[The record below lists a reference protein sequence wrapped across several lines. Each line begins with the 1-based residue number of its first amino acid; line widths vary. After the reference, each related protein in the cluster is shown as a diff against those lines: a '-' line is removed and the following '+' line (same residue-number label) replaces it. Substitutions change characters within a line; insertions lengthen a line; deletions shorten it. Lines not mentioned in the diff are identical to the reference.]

1 MVTQTMV
8 HLYCGTPFSHL
19 KKWAIDI
26 NTCNNLDGLQE
37 HLCLVKKS
45 VSKGYML
52 YDCIIFLNYK
62 TIAME
67 KKVMFAREQG

>member
-1 MVTQTMV
+1 MA
-8 HLYCGTPFSHL
+8 HLYCGTPFSQL

-52 YDCIIFLNYK
+52 YDCIYIIFLDYK

-67 KKVMFAREQG
+67 KKVMVARKQG

>member
-1 MVTQTMV
+1 MA
-8 HLYCGTPFSHL
+8 HLYCGTPFSQL
-19 KKWAIDI
+19 KKWAIDT
-26 NTCNNLDGLQE
+26 NTCSNLDGLQE

-52 YDCIIFLNYK
+52 YDCIYIILLDYK

-67 KKVMFAREQG
+67 KKVMVARKQG